1 MVALSRRQL
10 LMLAGISGV
19 SSAFAGSSAAV
30 GAVRAAGPVAAVY
43 REALHLHTRWVEEQW
58 DDASGA
64 YRGGEFRFISVL
76 GNAVLLGMDD
86 FDAGLAG
93 VDAATLRA
101 RTVATIKRF
110 AASNRL
116 AGGSEWGR
124 LLFWD
129 STFELYFVLAARLMW
144 ADLDPATRVNV
155 QRIAEGQAAYAYE
168 LNTQDDPMS
177 AGFTPNGTAGGW
189 KGDSRLAAMGAY
201 AQALVPGTAW
211 TADPESAESWR
222 ERFLFW
228 ASNAS
233 ALPVADRANPAVV
246 DGDRIDQRT
255 TAHNI
260 HDSFIVE
267 SDGSVSPDHQAELWR
282 TAGRSAIHFL
292 VAGQP
297 VPEILTRQP
306 SGEQLWR
313 TLRLLASDAGEPVMP
328 MATERYHLYGRDVL
342 ALAFLAQVAG
352 DRDAARAEADLAERL
367 LPYVRHEPE
376 FRLVKFGAEE
386 SEEPVARA
394 EVAVAYLFHRLRKT
408 PVAPVS
414 KQEFFRSAAGTR
426 DFGRDVGLTVH
437 QSPAAFAAAVTK
449 PEFARFLWQPG
460 HDNWLVDARVPAFL
474 PAGAQPTERWTRAY
488 RQNRD
493 GVDATATVL
502 AVGGGYAGFTT
513 LPTGTVVYASTGLP
527 GEGTLA
533 LFTMAMPGVPGL
545 TGRRTFTFDGGRA
558 ELGDQLTGSISFSPR
573 DARYVRMLGRE
584 PATTFGYSI
593 YTFEV
598 LDVRGADLAQGA
610 MPTAS
615 SEDVWYPARN
625 TTDGNPLTRWTVA
638 AEERGRADSWLA
650 VDLGLAVRVA
660 GVRIH
665 WEAAYAKR
673 FVIQTS
679 IDGLTWTDAAA
690 VPETRAA
697 RRWVGI
703 DGRAGLVTHGGN
715 GKITVTAAGIS
726 APAPLIEGYAGSRRD
741 LAAAATRALPAAEG
755 LSVSDAD
762 GYLSL
767 FNLAP
772 DPVRGVT
779 VRIPSGSRLYRGTQV
794 VTGKGSEWEVSLEG
808 GTARVEPPRFTVEG
822 AAPAGTRFE
831 VHDSHHVT
839 VTAPRD
845 NRVRIT
851 LRCGSWSAAVR
862 LASGR
867 SRRLTVPGGP
877 VTPTAD
883 LARGRT
889 TFPTS
894 PLPEGMTSP
903 DRAVD
908 GDPATS
914 WRPGAAGRMVVDLGS
929 VTRVRD
935 VDLTWGAG
943 HRRPHRIEASQ
954 DGLTYAALG
963 ARARYVAVVVD
974 GWRPGDA
981 DLVEFAVR

>member
-10 LMLAGISGV
+10 FALAGIGGV
-19 SSAFAGSSAAV
+19 SSVFAGVPAAV
-30 GAVRAAGPVAAVY
+30 AAARAVGPVAAAY
-43 REALHLHTRWVEEQW
+43 REALHVHTRWVEEQW
-58 DDASGA
+58 DEAIGA
-64 YRGGEFRFISVL
+64 YRAGEFRFVSVL

-86 FDAGLAG
+86 YDAGLAG
-93 VDAATLRA
+93 VDAATLKA

-110 AASNRL
+110 AAGNRL
-116 AGGSEWGR
+116 AGGDEWGR

-168 LNTQDDPMS
+168 LNTRDDPMS
-177 AGFTPNGTAGGW
+177 PGWTPGGTAGGW
-189 KGDSRLAAMGAY
+189 KGDSRLAEMGAY
-201 AQALVPGTAW
+201 AQAIAPGLAW
-211 TADPESAESWR
+211 TADPESAEAWR

-267 SDGSVSPDHQAELWR
+267 SQGSASPDHQAELWR
-282 TAGRSAIHFL
+282 TAGRAAIHFM

-297 VPEILTRQP
+297 VPEILTRRP

-328 MATERYHLYGRDVL
+328 MAADRYHLYGRDVL
-342 ALAFLAQVAG
+342 PLAFLAQVAG
-352 DRDAARAEADLAERL
+352 DRDAARAEADLATRL
-367 LPYVRHEPE
+367 MPYVWHEPE
-376 FRLVKFGAEE
+376 FRLVKFGGEE
-386 SEEPVARA
+386 SEEPMARA
-394 EVAVAYLFHRLRKT
+394 EVAIAYLFHRLRKT
-408 PVAPVS
+408 PVTPVS
-414 KQEFFRSAAGTR
+414 KAEFFRSAAGTR
-426 DFGRDVGLTVH
+426 DFGRDVGLTVQ

-449 PEFARFLWQPG
+449 PEFVGFLWQPG
-460 HDNWLVDARVPAFL
+460 HDNWLVDTRVPAFL
-474 PAGAQPTERWTRAY
+474 PAGAGSTGRWTKAY
-488 RQNRD
+488 RKNRD

-502 AVGGGYAGFTT
+502 AVNGGYAGFTT

-527 GEGTLA
+527 GEGGLA

-545 TGRRTFTFDGGRA
+545 TGSRTFTFEGGRA
-558 ELGDQLTGSISFSPR
+558 ELADQLTGNITFSPR
-573 DARYVRMLGRE
+573 KARYVRMLGRE
-584 PATTFGYSI
+584 PATKFGYSI

-665 WEAAYAKR
+665 WETAYAKK
-673 FVIQTS
+673 FAIQTS
-679 IDGLTWTDAAA
+679 TDGLTWTDAVV
-690 VPETRAA
+690 VPETRTAE
-697 RRWVGI
+697 RWVGI
-703 DGRAGLVTHGGN
+703 DGRAGVVTHGGKR
-715 GKITVTAAGIS
+715 KITVTAAGIS
-726 APAPLIEGYAGSRRD
+726 APAPLIEGYAGGRRD
-741 LAAAATRALPAAEG
+741 LAAAAARALPTAEG

-762 GYLSL
+762 GYLSV

-772 DPVRGVT
+772 DPVRDVT
-779 VRIPSGSRLYRGTQV
+779 VRIPSQARLYRGTQV
-794 VTGKGSEWEVSLEG
+794 TTGKGLEWEVSLDG
-808 GTARVEPPRFTVEG
+808 GAARVEPPRFTVEG
-822 AAPAGTRFE
+822 AAPAGTRYE

-839 VTAPRD
+839 VTAPQD
-845 NRVRIT
+845 HRVRIT
-851 LRCGSWSAAVR
+851 LRCGSWSAVVR
-862 LASGR
+862 LAAGK
-867 SRRLTVPGGP
+867 SRRVTVPGAP

-908 GDPATS
+908 GDPRTS
-914 WRPGAAGRMVVDLGS
+914 WRPGAAGRMVVDLGA
-929 VTRVRD
+929 VTAIRD
-935 VDLTWGAG
+935 VGVRWGPG
-943 HRRPHRIEASQ
+943 NRRPHRVEASL
-954 DGLTYAALG
+954 DGLTYGALG

-974 GWRPGDA
+974 GWQPGDA
-981 DLVEFAVR
+981 ELVELAVH